1 MTWQKIVV
9 SDMVK
14 ASFLAGYALL
24 TAASLYAAKKLQHN
38 DDTQAANT
46 IAMLNTAAGAVT
58 GVAQYLRGSMIYNE
72 AVTARGNY
80 VHSYNESISHVCALL
95 ALTLGSLAIRFSSRA
110 DETMITAS
118 LAAAA
123 GLVFSISGFFKHR
136 EGLWAVEGRL
146 KKAKIEGIIPI
157 PNLSNIP
164 RINNVTNI
172 NNVNINLNNQIE
184 GMSVNSVSGLNG
196 ESGGNHD
203 GKYNGQYMS
212 IEASA
217 PSEYRLPAQN
227 PV

>member
-72 AVTARGNY
+72 AVTAR
-80 VHSYNESISHVCALL
+80 